1 MAGKK
6 KRTGKPRACKVE
18 QGFVAYGGY
27 IPELDMFLNEEGEYF
42 KMYVA
47 DMGEACDGMGMSE
60 GQRTEKEQL
69 MPEKHTDAV
78 LRCRGFR
85 LQVIAMKG
93 KSYILLGTRAEN
105 PETAES
111 RFQGLEG
118 GWPYQAVSCEE
129 WFHFMSERLRFEPFV
144 ETMEESG
151 RGWRKGKAARIDLV
165 QPYNVRKGQKEMEL
179 SGRTV
184 KTVLLMGYPS
194 RLFEAFATELLE
206 IRDNLVLTVYAE
218 ELDPKRCLDG
228 VNLSGEIKAA
238 RKAAMK
244 IFLEEVM
251 RNETRIYNTCALV
264 AMDGLPGEVEDTFQA
279 LKRFCGKYL
288 ISLSELDYQQAD
300 AWRSA
305 LPLMKNRIRYY
316 RVLTEQNLKALF
328 PWSELKRCKRTVC
341 YGTDVMNGE
350 VSYDRRIHRENGFI
364 LSGNYDWAME
374 QAIKEMGA
382 YGKASFGSG
391 ESISILADK
400 CIDTLA
406 FGAGEGKELEL
417 TCDSAPKWLL
427 KAVIVRWA
435 VNGLST
441 NGRTMKKHIDMVMK
455 AAEGMKNGK
464 GSKDIKGGENISAE
478 SIFVEKLLESD
489 REIPETLIGQETS
502 EKLTGQGIRD
512 KQKTRGKQKTEEDQ
526 KAGEEQK
533 SGISDYV
540 GQFLSQ
546 MGEQEQR
553 ALSLR
558 PFNPICRYQVAETLY
573 GNIYQVMETGVQAEI
588 AYALMFWR
596 LHGIVYSL
604 NSELLAWNL
613 AGMYRLH
620 KDTMYTFLTRDNRT
634 LYESRN
640 FSELFQK
647 VPFLLLGEHGIFEK
661 LRLSETVGL
670 DKEQRKWISEPAKGA
685 VLMTKLAVYQLKGE
699 GPGTKKRQGDR
710 RDG

>member
-1 MAGKK
+1 MVGKK
-6 KRTGKPRACKVE
+6 KRTGNPRACKVE

-47 DMGEACDGMGMSE
+47 DTGEACDDRGMSV
-60 GQRTEKEQL
+60 GQRTAKEQL
-69 MPEKHTDAV
+69 MPEKHTEAV

-85 LQVIAMKG
+85 FQMIAMKG
-93 KSYILLGTRAEN
+93 KSYILLGARAEN

-111 RFQGLEG
+111 RFQGLES

-129 WFHFMSERLRFEPFV
+129 WFHFMSEWLRFEPFV
-144 ETMEESG
+144 ETMEERG
-151 RGWRKGKAARIDLV
+151 RGWRKRKAARIDLV
-165 QPYNVRKGQKEMEL
+165 QPYNVKKGQKEMEL

-194 RLFEAFATELLE
+194 RLFEAFTTELLG

-244 IFLEEVM
+244 TFLEEVI
-251 RNETRIYNTCALV
+251 RNEMRIYNTCALA

-279 LKRFCGKYL
+279 LKQFCGKYL

-300 AWRSA
+300 AWRSV

-316 RVLTEQNLKALF
+316 QVLTEQNLKALF

-341 YGTDVMNGE
+341 YGTDVISGE
-350 VSYDRRIHRENGFI
+350 VFYDRRIHRENGFI
-364 LSGNYDWAME
+364 LSGNYDWALE

-382 YGKASFGSG
+382 YGKAPFGSG

-417 TCDSAPKWLL
+417 TCDSASEWLL

-435 VNGLST
+435 VHVLST

-455 AAEGMKNGK
+455 AAEGMKKGK

-478 SIFVEKLLESD
+478 SIFVEKLSEFD
-489 REIPETLIGQETS
+489 KEIPEISTGQES
-502 EKLTGQGIRD
+502 RH
-512 KQKTRGKQKTEEDQ
+512 KQKNREKQKTEEDQ
-526 KAGEEQK
+526 KAGEEQT

-540 GQFLSQ
+540 EQFLSQ

-604 NSELLAWNL
+604 NSELLAWDL
-613 AGMYRLH
+613 ADLYRLH
-620 KDTMYTFLTRDNRT
+620 EDTMYTFFTRDNRT
-634 LYESRN
+634 LYESRK
-640 FSELFQK
+640 FSEFVQRA
-647 VPFLLLGEHGIFEK
+647 PFLLLGEHGIFEK

-670 DKEQRKWISEPAKGA
+670 DKEQRNWISEPAKGA
-685 VLMTKLAVYQLKGE
+685 VLMTKLAAYQLKWE
-699 GPGTKKRQGDR
+699 DQGQR
-710 RDG
+710 KSRGGQA

>member
-1 MAGKK
+1 M
-6 KRTGKPRACKVE
+6 
-18 QGFVAYGGY
+18 AYGGY
-27 IPELDMFLNEEGEYF
+27 IPELDMFLNEEGEYS
-42 KMYVA
+42 KMYLA
-47 DMGEACDGMGMSE
+47 DMGEACDGIGKVSD
-60 GQRTEKEQL
+60 GQGTAKEQL
-69 MPEKHTDAV
+69 MPEKHTEAV

-111 RFQGLEG
+111 RFQRLKD

-151 RGWRKGKAARIDLV
+151 RGWRKGKAARIGHV
-165 QPYNVRKGQKEMEL
+165 QPYNVKKGQKEMEL

-238 RKAAMK
+238 RKVAMK

-328 PWSELKRCKRTVC
+328 PWSELKRCKKTVC
-341 YGTDVMNGE
+341 YGTDVISGE
-350 VSYDRRIHRENGFI
+350 VFYDRRIHRENGFI
-364 LSGNYDWAME
+364 LSGNYDWALE

-382 YGKASFGSG
+382 YGKAPFGLG

-406 FGAGEGKELEL
+406 FGAGEGKKLEL
-417 TCDSAPKWLL
+417 TCDSVPEWLL

-435 VNGLST
+435 VHVLST

-455 AAEGMKNGK
+455 AAEGMKKGK

-478 SIFVEKLLESD
+478 SIFVEKLSESD

-512 KQKTRGKQKTEEDQ
+512 KQKTRGKQKIEEDQ
-526 KAGEEQK
+526 KAREEKNTREEQK
-533 SGISDYV
+533 SDISGYV
-540 GQFLSQ
+540 KQFLSLL
-546 MGEQEQR
+546 GEQEQR

-558 PFNPICRYQVAETLY
+558 PFNPICRYQVTETLY
-573 GNIYQVMETGVQAEI
+573 GNIYQVMEIGVQAEI

-604 NSELLAWNL
+604 NSELLAWSL
-613 AGMYRLH
+613 ADLYRLH
-620 KDTMYTFLTRDNRT
+620 EDTMYTFLTRDNRI
-634 LYESRN
+634 LYESRK
-640 FSELFQK
+640 FPEFVQRA
-647 VPFLLLGEHGIFEK
+647 PFLLLGEHGIFEK
-661 LRLSETVGL
+661 LRLSEAVGL
-670 DKEQRKWISEPAKGA
+670 DKEQRNWISEPAKGA
-685 VLMTKLAVYQLKGE
+685 VLMTKLATYELKWE
-699 GPGTKKRQGDR
+699 GQGQR
-710 RDG
+710 RGRGGQA